1 MSNMDR
7 GDLKR
12 CLKRILRTDLRVD
25 EPTQEGEI
33 TLEECQ
39 AEMKMSVKIF
49 GVSSSITTIRL
60 TSHLSALK
68 SGPGC
73 GWNQIC
79 DYLLIDDLG
88 DKCHV
93 TLIELKKTL
102 QEDASKAFEQLRRSL
117 PMADYLLSVC
127 SVELGTSWPRT
138 VSYVLIAKK
147 PADRLDK
154 QPVRPRPGL
163 RKREPYDGIEVSVF
177 VGTTVNA
184 AEFAAC

>member
-1 MSNMDR
+1 MDR

-12 CLKRILRTDLRVD
+12 CLTRILRSDLLED

-33 TLEECQ
+33 TLMECQ
-39 AEMKMSVKIF
+39 AKMSVKIT
-49 GVSSSITTIRL
+49 GVSSSYTTIRL
-60 TSHLSALK
+60 TGHLSALE

-79 DYLLIDDLG
+79 DYMLIDDLG

-93 TLIELKKTL
+93 VLVELKKTL
-102 QEDASKAFEQLRRSL
+102 NDDRNKAFEQLRRSL

-127 SVELGTSWPRT
+127 GVELRASWSRI
-138 VSYVLIAKK
+138 VSYALIAEKQ
-147 PADRLDK
+147 ANRFDK

-177 VGTTVNA
+177 VGTTVKA
-184 AEFAAC
+184 ADLVAC